1 MGLNMNENWFEIVEI
16 LRNTLDSNY
25 SKAEFVSAV
34 ENCFRVLGWRKTNGS
49 LIKNYNLPNGSN
61 VDIVLSK
68 TYGGNVQS
76 DYIPVFIQ
84 CGEFQYNETDNVNFA
99 MDELLTEAAIS
110 FGSCIK
116 FFYRNNQDI
125 ILSKE
130 ILLEESNHEGIQISD
145 LLLFQHFKKSLVHD
159 YITSLNEKNEVL
171 SKLRLD
177 IKRISEDRNILKSI
191 FSDFLVQL
199 GYDKALIEE
208 EMRNFE
214 IVVSQKQLCSKE
226 MENHSASTKDTTRFS
241 FNGSQFYP
249 KKRFVLAVVKQYVK
263 EHPGITYNELERVFP
278 SGIISKQR
286 GVIRPLSV
294 VQEWMKDNADLSSRY
309 FLESDELITLNDG
322 LQYTVYNQWGLKQFN
337 KFLEIAQSM
346 YIVNSD
352 KKNNDV
358 KEDITEHSHKSV
370 LQISK
375 ESLQSFVKKKC

>member
-16 LRNTLDSNY
+16 LRNALDSNY
-25 SKAEFVSAV
+25 CKSELAFAV
-34 ENCFRVLGWRKTNGS
+34 ENCFRILGWRKTNGS
-49 LIKNYNLPNGSN
+49 LIKNYNLSNGSN

-84 CGEFQYNETDNVNFA
+84 SGEFQCNEIDNVSFA
-99 MDELLTEAAIS
+99 MDELLTDAAIS
-110 FGSCIK
+110 FGTCIK

-159 YITSLNEKNEVL
+159 YIISINEKNEIL
-171 SKLRLD
+171 TKLRLD
-177 IKRISEDRNILKSI
+177 IKHISEDRNILKSI
-191 FSDFLVQL
+191 FSDFLVQQ
-199 GYDKALIEE
+199 GYDRMLIEE
-208 EMRNFE
+208 EMQNLE
-214 IVVSQKQLCSKE
+214 IVVSQKQLCSKDL
-226 MENHSASTKDTTRFS
+226 ENHSLGTKDTTRFS

-263 EHPGITYNELERVFP
+263 EHPSISYNELERVFP
-278 SGIISKQR
+278 SRIISKQR

-309 FLESDELITLNDG
+309 FLESDELITLKDG
-322 LQYTVYNQWGLKQFN
+322 IQYTVYNQWGLKQFN

-346 YIVNSD
+346 YIGNSN

>member
-1 MGLNMNENWFEIVEI
+1 MWWK
-16 LRNTLDSNY
+16 R
-25 SKAEFVSAV
+25 
-34 ENCFRVLGWRKTNGS
+34 RRTNGS
-49 LIKNYNLPNGSN
+49 LIKNYNLSNGSN

-84 CGEFQYNETDNVNFA
+84 SGEFQCNEIDNVSFA
-99 MDELLTEAAIS
+99 MDELLTDAAIS
-110 FGSCIK
+110 FGTCIK

-145 LLLFQHFKKSLVHD
+145 LLLFQHFKKSSVHD
-159 YITSLNEKNEVL
+159 YIISINEKNEIL
-171 SKLRLD
+171 TKLRLD
-177 IKRISEDRNILKSI
+177 IKHISEDRNILKSI
-191 FSDFLVQL
+191 FSDFLVQQ
-199 GYDKALIEE
+199 GYDRMLIEE
-208 EMRNFE
+208 EMQNLE
-214 IVVSQKQLCSKE
+214 IVVSQKQLCSKDL
-226 MENHSASTKDTTRFS
+226 ENHSLGTKDTTRFS

-263 EHPGITYNELERVFP
+263 EHPSISYNELERVFP
-278 SGIISKQR
+278 SRIISKQR

-309 FLESDELITLNDG
+309 FLESDELITLKDG
-322 LQYTVYNQWGLKQFN
+322 IQYTVYNQWGLKQFN

-346 YIVNSD
+346 YIVNSN

>member
-16 LRNTLDSNY
+16 LRNALDSNY
-25 SKAEFVSAV
+25 CKSELAFAV
-34 ENCFRVLGWRKTNGS
+34 ENCFRILGWRKTNGS
-49 LIKNYNLPNGSN
+49 LIKNYNLSNGSN

-84 CGEFQYNETDNVNFA
+84 SGEFQCNEIDNVSFA
-99 MDELLTEAAIS
+99 MDELLTDAAIS
-110 FGSCIK
+110 FGTCIK

-159 YITSLNEKNEVL
+159 YVISINEKNEIL
-171 SKLRLD
+171 TKLRLD
-177 IKRISEDRNILKSI
+177 IKHISEDRNILKSI
-191 FSDFLVQL
+191 FSDFLVQQ
-199 GYDKALIEE
+199 GYDRMLIEE
-208 EMRNFE
+208 EMQNLE
-214 IVVSQKQLCSKE
+214 IVVSQKQLCSKDL
-226 MENHSASTKDTTRFS
+226 ENHSLGTKDTTRFS

-263 EHPGITYNELERVFP
+263 EHPSISYNELERVFP
-278 SGIISKQR
+278 SRIISKQR

-309 FLESDELITLNDG
+309 FLESDELITLKDG
-322 LQYTVYNQWGLKQFN
+322 IQYTVYNQWGLKQFN

-346 YIVNSD
+346 YIVNSN

>member
-130 ILLEESNHEGIQISD
+130 ILLEESNHEGIQISE

-159 YITSLNEKNEVL
+159 YITKVSHP
-171 SKLRLD
+171 
-177 IKRISEDRNILKSI
+177 LKH
-191 FSDFLVQL
+191 QL
-199 GYDKALIEE
+199 
-208 EMRNFE
+208 
-214 IVVSQKQLCSKE
+214 
-226 MENHSASTKDTTRFS
+226 FS
-241 FNGSQFYP
+241 F
-249 KKRFVLAVVKQYVK
+249 
-263 EHPGITYNELERVFP
+263 
-278 SGIISKQR
+278 
-286 GVIRPLSV
+286 
-294 VQEWMKDNADLSSRY
+294 
-309 FLESDELITLNDG
+309 
-322 LQYTVYNQWGLKQFN
+322 
-337 KFLEIAQSM
+337 
-346 YIVNSD
+346 
-352 KKNNDV
+352 
-358 KEDITEHSHKSV
+358 
-370 LQISK
+370 
-375 ESLQSFVKKKC
+375 SFVCLPPYPLTVNTCLTEVMQTIHILRPIFPTLQPLQGFCSSLCRFR

>member
-1 MGLNMNENWFEIVEI
+1 MNENWFEIVEI
-16 LRNTLDSNY
+16 LRNALDSNY
-25 SKAEFVSAV
+25 CKSELAFAV
-34 ENCFRVLGWRKTNGS
+34 ENCFRILGWRKTNGS
-49 LIKNYNLPNGSN
+49 LIKNYNLSNGSN

-84 CGEFQYNETDNVNFA
+84 SGEFQCNEIDNVSFA
-99 MDELLTEAAIS
+99 MDELLTDAAIS
-110 FGSCIK
+110 FGTCIK

-159 YITSLNEKNEVL
+159 YIISINEKNEIL
-171 SKLRLD
+171 TKLRLD
-177 IKRISEDRNILKSI
+177 IKHISEDRNILKSI
-191 FSDFLVQL
+191 FSDFLVQQ
-199 GYDKALIEE
+199 GYDRMLIEE
-208 EMRNFE
+208 EMQNLK
-214 IVVSQKQLCSKE
+214 IVVSQKQLCSKDL
-226 MENHSASTKDTTRFS
+226 ENHSLGTKDTTRFS

-263 EHPGITYNELERVFP
+263 EHPSISYNELERVFP
-278 SGIISKQR
+278 SRIISKQR

-309 FLESDELITLNDG
+309 FLESDELITLKDG
-322 LQYTVYNQWGLKQFN
+322 IQYTVYNQWGLKQFN

-346 YIVNSD
+346 YIVNSN

>member
-84 CGEFQYNETDNVNFA
+84 CGEFQYNETDNVSFA

-171 SKLRLD
+171 SNNTFGGIPESIFCLTILA
-177 IKRISEDRNILKSI
+177 ILKNKVPRVS
-191 FSDFLVQL
+191 SNPRL
-199 GYDKALIEE
+199 KPAIE
-208 EMRNFE
+208 
-214 IVVSQKQLCSKE
+214 K
-226 MENHSASTKDTTRFS
+226 
-241 FNGSQFYP
+241 G
-249 KKRFVLAVVKQYVK
+249 
-263 EHPGITYNELERVFP
+263 
-278 SGIISKQR
+278 
-286 GVIRPLSV
+286 
-294 VQEWMKDNADLSSRY
+294 
-309 FLESDELITLNDG
+309 
-322 LQYTVYNQWGLKQFN
+322 
-337 KFLEIAQSM
+337 
-346 YIVNSD
+346 
-352 KKNNDV
+352 
-358 KEDITEHSHKSV
+358 
-370 LQISK
+370 
-375 ESLQSFVKKKC
+375 

>member
-1 MGLNMNENWFEIVEI
+1 M
-16 LRNTLDSNY
+16 
-25 SKAEFVSAV
+25 
-34 ENCFRVLGWRKTNGS
+34 
-49 LIKNYNLPNGSN
+49 
-61 VDIVLSK
+61 
-68 TYGGNVQS
+68 
-76 DYIPVFIQ
+76 
-84 CGEFQYNETDNVNFA
+84 
-99 MDELLTEAAIS
+99 
-110 FGSCIK
+110 
-116 FFYRNNQDI
+116 
-125 ILSKE
+125 
-130 ILLEESNHEGIQISD
+130 
-145 LLLFQHFKKSLVHD
+145 FQHFKKSLVHD

-191 FSDFLVQL
+191 FSDFLVQQ
-199 GYDKALIEE
+199 GYDRVLIEE
-208 EMRNFE
+208 EMRNLE

-226 MENHSASTKDTTRFS
+226 MEN
-241 FNGSQFYP
+241 

-358 KEDITEHSHKSV
+358 IDDIPEHLHRSV

-375 ESLQSFVKKKC
+375 ESLQSFVKKKS

>member
-68 TYGGNVQS
+68 TYGENVQS

-84 CGEFQYNETDNVNFA
+84 CGEFQYNETDNVSFA

-159 YITSLNEKNEVL
+159 YITSLNEKMRFYLNYVW
-171 SKLRLD
+171 
-177 IKRISEDRNILKSI
+177 ILNVFQRTGIYLNPYSQI
-191 FSDFLVQL
+191 FSCNRDMT
-199 GYDKALIEE
+199 G
-208 EMRNFE
+208 
-214 IVVSQKQLCSKE
+214 C
-226 MENHSASTKDTTRFS
+226 
-241 FNGSQFYP
+241 
-249 KKRFVLAVVKQYVK
+249 
-263 EHPGITYNELERVFP
+263 
-278 SGIISKQR
+278 
-286 GVIRPLSV
+286 
-294 VQEWMKDNADLSSRY
+294 
-309 FLESDELITLNDG
+309 
-322 LQYTVYNQWGLKQFN
+322 
-337 KFLEIAQSM
+337 
-346 YIVNSD
+346 
-352 KKNNDV
+352 
-358 KEDITEHSHKSV
+358 
-370 LQISK
+370 
-375 ESLQSFVKKKC
+375 

>member
-16 LRNTLDSNY
+16 LRNALDSNY
-25 SKAEFVSAV
+25 CKSELAFAV
-34 ENCFRVLGWRKTNGS
+34 ENCFRILGWRKTNGS
-49 LIKNYNLPNGSN
+49 LIKNYNLSNGSN

-84 CGEFQYNETDNVNFA
+84 SGEFQCNGIDNVSFA
-99 MDELLTEAAIS
+99 MDELLTDAAIS
-110 FGSCIK
+110 FGTCIK

-159 YITSLNEKNEVL
+159 YIISINEKNEIL
-171 SKLRLD
+171 TKLRLD
-177 IKRISEDRNILKSI
+177 IKHISEDRNILKSI
-191 FSDFLVQL
+191 FSDFLVQQ
-199 GYDKALIEE
+199 GYDRMLIEE
-208 EMRNFE
+208 EMQNLE
-214 IVVSQKQLCSKE
+214 IVVSQKQLCSKDL
-226 MENHSASTKDTTRFS
+226 ENHSLGTKDTTRFS

-263 EHPGITYNELERVFP
+263 EHPSISYNELERVFP
-278 SGIISKQR
+278 SRIISKQR

-309 FLESDELITLNDG
+309 FLESDELITLKDG
-322 LQYTVYNQWGLKQFN
+322 IQYTVYNQWGLKQFN

-346 YIVNSD
+346 YIVNSN